1 MHWKTKFLV
10 PQKCFAFFR
19 EWKSWNIAENK
30 DFAILTNDISQATFG
45 KTIEEYKKFKG
56 IKSRNQNLRDHMT
69 DWELIFNM
77 LGEKATTDITRVRDD
92 KNFNECRQSAKR
104 GGEIANNARKELEL
118 ETKESVVSKTNF
130 LDLTERKKLIKKK

>member
-1 MHWKTKFLV
+1 M

-19 EWKSWNIAENK
+19 EWKSRNIAENK